1 MPLRRRDEQSR
12 WLAPAGI
19 RASVKKDS
27 VGSESVPQNA
37 QLSTNL
43 QSGTLDVPE
52 EVQIAQSGW
61 SNA

>member
-1 MPLRRRDEQSR
+1 MPLRQRDEQSL
-12 WLAPAGI
+12 WLAQAGI
-19 RASVKKDS
+19 RASVEKDS

-43 QSGTLDVPE
+43 QLGMLDVPE
-52 EVQIAQSGW
+52 EVQIAQGGW